1 MKHIYDSK
9 NVDQIRGNPT
19 ALVDAI
25 DRYAAANTP
34 LMIIGPQK
42 RDYIID
48 VMSKTTPGS
57 KVFVEFGAYVG
68 YSAVALAAALRDLNK
83 GHSVRYISLEMN
95 PINAAITT
103 SFAELTGLKDVVEV
117 HVATAGDSLERLMRD
132 GGLKKGEVDFALVDH
147 WQSAYLPD
155 LKLSEQLGVF
165 KKGSIIVAD
174 NVVYPGAPDYL
185 AYVTKGTADH
195 SSESLRYET
204 TTQDFTTPWGPVS
217 CHELLSKTKLLIK
230 SGSTCNLDRRLSK
243 KRYRPSDLFEEVVRI
258 EQSSQNELEPKR

>member
-243 KRYRPSDLFEEVVRI
+243 KRYRPSDLFEVVRAF
-258 EQSSQNELEPKR
+258 S